1 MRSIILSMLDSYECH
16 SKQDYENALK
26 EIIQEL
32 TLLGLWRSKFFE
44 AAAFYGG
51 TALRILYGLDRFSE
65 DLDFSL
71 LHPNLDFSL
80 ERYNEA
86 IEAELNGAGL
96 EVSVILKEKS
106 VDSTIRSAFIKAET
120 FTQFMLINLPDSIS
134 KTVHK
139 MQTLK
144 VKIEVDINPP
154 AGFLTEA
161 KTLLNPIP
169 FSVLTYQKPDLFAGK
184 IHAIL
189 CRPWVKR
196 VKGRDWYDFVWYIS
210 HNISVR
216 LSHLQARL
224 VQSGVM
230 ESHVVLTREMMLE
243 MLRKKVQEVDFEIAK
258 QDILP
263 FIHDSSRVSLWSKE
277 FFMNILEK
285 LTAI

>member
-1 MRSIILSMLDSYECH
+1 MLDSYECH